1 MRLKTRP
8 YKKKIKKLKK
18 SVDKENTMCY
28 NKYIS

>member
-1 MRLKTRP
+1 MRLQTRP

-18 SVDKENTMCY
+18 VLDKAKTMCY

>member
-1 MRLKTRP
+1 MRLQTRP
-8 YKKKIKKLKK
+8 YKKIKKLKK

>member
-8 YKKKIKKLKK
+8 YKKKLKK

-28 NKYIS
+28 NKYIR